1 MEVRITPTRTLFPQ
15 TEDNFGIYAADVHHE
30 DKHLVELNNYGN
42 VSFKG
47 ITPALT
53 MGEEYI
59 ARLKKDNE
67 SKFKGSYIV
76 ESIRQEKPVTVE
88 GQKQFFK
95 MILSETQ
102 LNNIY
107 AVYEGQDI
115 IQMIID
121 DTFDYKDVKGIA
133 EKTYEKMREKVLTNL
148 EMSELLIF
156 LAEHGIRFNMVQKLI
171 KHYKNPQIVI
181 QKIEENPYVL
191 TEVKG
196 VGFVKAD
203 AIAKAMKFDMK
214 SPFRIDACLNYII
227 SEENSDGHSWIERK
241 QLLNRAI
248 DYLNI
253 KYDLIEARLDTKV
266 EGITRVDSR
275 YTRQRVIEAEAYVA
289 QAMIR
294 LKTQCDK
301 VFETEFINQF
311 LVEYCEKNNVE
322 LEENQHQFFHDW
334 NENGALMLIGSGG
347 MGKSWLMRILLD
359 LIDTK
364 HLTTALL
371 SPTGRASKVLSQHT
385 GRPASTIH
393 RKAGVFDEDME
404 QSNSIDEDVV
414 IIDEASMCD
423 VFILEKFFKALSNP
437 NTRVLFVGDDFQL
450 PSVGVGNFLYDVIHS
465 ECIKISRLK
474 KVFRQ
479 ATGGIL
485 NVSTDVRE
493 GKKFLNSTAEGRIV
507 FGKDCVFWMTDQE
520 FVADGV
526 LTNYE
531 RVLDKYQQEDILILS
546 PTNKGRLGTIAL
558 NKQVQKIA
566 NPPSPRKKEKA
577 IGRKEDPTYYRVG
590 DMVMNLVN
598 TYDME
603 MQDGGVADVFNGDT
617 GRIIDIDEDEKVFII
632 EFDGIKVKMKFGV
645 IMSNL
650 THAWVM
656 TIHKAQ
662 GSQYPLVIA
671 IADKS
676 MKFQL
681 NANLLYTGFSR
692 AQQYMLVLGQSE
704 AVNHGME
711 KFANMERR
719 SFMKEL
725 LIACNDK
732 GMLTDANRS
741 VID

>member
-1 MEVRITPTRTLFPQ
+1 MIEVRVIPTRTLFPQ
-15 TEDNFGIYAADVHHE
+15 TEDNFGIYGAEVH
-30 DKHLVELNNYGN
+30 DDDRHLVEINNYGN
-42 VSFKG
+42 ISFKG
-47 ITPALT
+47 ITPALS

-59 ARLKKDNE
+59 ARLRKDAD

-95 MILSETQ
+95 MILSDTQ

-107 AVYEGQDI
+107 DVYEGQDI
-115 IQMIID
+115 IQMIVD
-121 DTFDYKDVKGIA
+121 DTFDYKHVKGIA

-196 VGFVKAD
+196 VGFQKAD
-203 AIAKAMKFDMK
+203 AIAKAMGFDMK
-214 SPFRIDACLNYII
+214 SPHRIDACVNYII
-227 SEENSDGHSWIERK
+227 SEENANGHSWIDKK

-253 KYDLIEARLDTKV
+253 KYDLIEARLDGPIDFV
-266 EGITRVDSR
+266 LNAGGRFTRR
-275 YTRQRVIEAEAYVA
+275 RVIEAEAFVA
-289 QAMIR
+289 QSMIR

-301 VFETEFINQF
+301 VFETEFVEQF
-311 LVEYCEKNNVE
+311 LNEYCEKHGVE
-322 LEENQHQFFHDW
+322 LEENQRQFFHDW
-334 NENGALMLIGSGG
+334 NENGVLMLIGSGG

-359 LIDTK
+359 LVDTK
-364 HLTTALL
+364 HLITALL
-371 SPTGRASKVLSQHT
+371 SPTGRASKVLAQHT

-465 ECIKISRLK
+465 ECIKVSRLK

-493 GKKFLNSTAEGRIV
+493 GKKFLNPTADGRIV

-531 RVLDKYQQEDILILS
+531 RVLEKYRQEDILILS

-558 NKQVQKIA
+558 NREIQKIA

-577 IGRKEDPTYYRVG
+577 VGKKDNPTYYRVG

-598 TYDME
+598 TYGME
-603 MQDGGVADVFNGDT
+603 TVTEGVADIFNGDT
-617 GRIIDIDEDEKVFII
+617 GRIIDIDEAEKVFII
-632 EFDGIKVKMKFGV
+632 DFDGIHVKMKFGV
-645 IMSNL
+645 IMNNL

-692 AQQYMLVLGQSE
+692 AQSYMLVLGQAE
-704 AVNHGME
+704 TINHGME

-725 LIACNDK
+725 LVKAN
-732 GMLTDANRS
+732 GMDLNGS
-741 VID
+741 SGQVQ